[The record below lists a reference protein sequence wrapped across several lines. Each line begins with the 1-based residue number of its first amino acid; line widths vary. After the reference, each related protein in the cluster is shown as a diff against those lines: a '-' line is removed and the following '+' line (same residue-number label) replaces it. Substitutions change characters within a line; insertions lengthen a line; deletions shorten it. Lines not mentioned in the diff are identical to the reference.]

1 MQRRNLP
8 LNPVEEDDDEPAFLY
23 QDEMLEFGLGIL
35 PQHYH
40 PEYDKKLVTFFT
52 KNSLMTPPPF
62 LYFNF
67 KTVSFSPGQNQI
79 SRNNNYL

>member
-1 MQRRNLP
+1 M
-8 LNPVEEDDDEPAFLY
+8 NPVEEDDDEPAFLY

-40 PEYDKKLVTFFT
+40 PKYDKKLVTFFYE
-52 KNSLMTPPPF
+52 KFAYAPPPHF
-62 LYFNF
+62 CTLYF

>member
-1 MQRRNLP
+1 MQRGNLPYIKTLMQRRNLP

-40 PEYDKKLVTFFT
+40 PEYDKKNCLHFLR
-52 KNSLMTPPPF
+52 KIRLLNLPPPTF
-62 LYFNF
+62 LCF
-67 KTVSFSPGQNQI
+67 I
-79 SRNNNYL
+79 L

>member
-62 LYFNF
+62 KHSINRGKCCKYLLH
-67 KTVSFSPGQNQI
+67 VLI
-79 SRNNNYL
+79 S